1 MGGGGGGG
9 HSVRG
14 RREGQAE
21 LIGSGIED
29 GKERKEW
36 RDTKHGFFLQQ
47 HTVQTGWIEGS

>member
-1 MGGGGGGG
+1 MGGGGGG
-9 HSVRG
+9 HSVRE

-47 HTVQTGWIEGS
+47 HTVQTGWVECS